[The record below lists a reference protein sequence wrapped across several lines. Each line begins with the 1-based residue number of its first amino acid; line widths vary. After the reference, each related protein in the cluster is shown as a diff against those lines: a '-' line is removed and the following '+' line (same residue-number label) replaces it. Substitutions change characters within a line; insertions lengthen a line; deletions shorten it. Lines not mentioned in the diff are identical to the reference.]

1 MTFLDS
7 NYNHLF
13 FSRITHIKSTRL
25 LVFCLLFICFRYQ
38 STAQSESDSTS
49 LTREDSASIA
59 EIFIPEYKQIDDEE
73 ILNII
78 DNMPVFGIY
87 QDNYFITGIP
97 INEAV
102 TQHTAD
108 AKYQISFRHRVTKTV
123 LPLNTALFL
132 TYTQRSFWN
141 VYEESLPFK
150 DSNFNPGLAFSR
162 HLITKGKLWG
172 IANIGL
178 EHESNGRDSIYSR
191 SWNYLMGNVTYY
203 LNGSISLTGKVWMG
217 FLAEENQDLF
227 GYKGIGQLTFNYHS
241 KDDFLYVSAT
251 INPRKRGRVNTI
263 VEVSIRPFESM
274 NQYVFLQ
281 WYQGYAENLLN
292 YNELTS
298 KVRLGFCIKPT
309 FRSFY

>member
-7 NYNHLF
+7 NYSQILFNRLLTHHLF
-13 FSRITHIKSTRL
+13 KNIAC
-25 LVFCLLFICFRYQ
+25 CLLFIFSSYN
-38 STAQSESDSTS
+38 SIAQTENDSLR

-59 EIFIPEYKQIDDEE
+59 EVFTPEYKQVDDKE

-78 DNMPVFGIY
+78 DNMPMFGIY

-97 INEAV
+97 VNEAI
-102 TQHTAD
+102 TRHTSD
-108 AKYQISFRHRVTKTV
+108 AKYQVSFRHRVTKTV

-150 DSNFNPGLAFSR
+150 DSNFNPGISLSR
-162 HLITKGKLWG
+162 HLTYNDKLWG
-172 IANIGL
+172 IANLGL

-191 SWNYLMGNVTYY
+191 SWNYLMGNVTYF
-203 LNGSISLTGKVWMG
+203 LNGSISLTGKIWMG
-217 FLAEENQDLF
+217 LLAEENQDLF
-227 GYKGIGQLTFNYHS
+227 AYKGIGQLTFNYHS
-241 KDDFLYVSAT
+241 KDDFLYVSTT
-251 INPRKRGRVNTI
+251 INPRKGGRVNTI

-292 YNELTS
+292 YNELSS